1 MKTEKARV
9 SNFIEMR
16 KEKIKQIAA
25 CAERLDMKEDQLAQA
40 KIDLANAK
48 EELAQLEKVSAYL
61 VKYLAV
67 LKKTCEE
74 AEKNFQLRKAGRLEE
89 IKAVSETIGILQDD
103 AARDAFAG
111 TYGESFLQVASESS
125 SASKRRKAAAAML
138 RGVAKRTGDPL
149 LSALATSV
157 DLDAFTKVKKAIDDM
172 IKTLKKQQEDEVK
185 KKDWCVEEI
194 HTTEMTTLK
203 KEDLRKDIEAK
214 IEELKLH
221 IKALLKD
228 IEEAKGAIS
237 DLESSLQRANIDRQ
251 KANLDFQ
258 KTVADQRASIEVLS
272 TALDKLATFY
282 DGKEGSTIALQQL
295 QAWRRKAGFLQAD
308 AAVFTQVS
316 MRRQPSSSSSSTS
329 TTVTVEKTEVDQ
341 SQFGKVDDIKGVDS
355 ISQGVKAPAPVD
367 LGAPVAIATYKPNKG
382 GAGGVMQMI
391 EKLIYDAKD
400 LEATAI
406 QSESEA
412 QSEYEATVADT
423 NDSIRPSEGDRQQ
436 YQGS

>member
-74 AEKNFQLRKAGRLEE
+74 AEKNFQLRKAARLEE

-103 AARDAFAG
+103 DARDAFAG

-125 SASKRRKAAAAML
+125 SAGKRRKAAAAML

-157 DLDAFTKVKKAIDDM
+157 DPDAFTKVKKAIDDM
-172 IKTLKKQQEDEVK
+172 IKTLKKQREDEVK

-203 KEDLRKDIEAK
+203 KEDLRK
-214 IEELKLH
+214 
-221 IKALLKD
+221 
-228 IEEAKGAIS
+228 
-237 DLESSLQRANIDRQ
+237 
-251 KANLDFQ
+251 
-258 KTVADQRASIEVLS
+258 
-272 TALDKLATFY
+272 
-282 DGKEGSTIALQQL
+282 
-295 QAWRRKAGFLQAD
+295 
-308 AAVFTQVS
+308 
-316 MRRQPSSSSSSTS
+316 
-329 TTVTVEKTEVDQ
+329 
-341 SQFGKVDDIKGVDS
+341 
-355 ISQGVKAPAPVD
+355 
-367 LGAPVAIATYKPNKG
+367 
-382 GAGGVMQMI
+382 
-391 EKLIYDAKD
+391 
-400 LEATAI
+400 
-406 QSESEA
+406 
-412 QSEYEATVADT
+412 
-423 NDSIRPSEGDRQQ
+423 
-436 YQGS
+436 

>member
-61 VKYLAV
+61 VKYLKA
-67 LKKTCEE
+67 LKVMCAE

-341 SQFGKVDDIKGVDS
+341 SQF
-355 ISQGVKAPAPVD
+355 
-367 LGAPVAIATYKPNKG
+367 
-382 GAGGVMQMI
+382 
-391 EKLIYDAKD
+391 
-400 LEATAI
+400 
-406 QSESEA
+406 
-412 QSEYEATVADT
+412 
-423 NDSIRPSEGDRQQ
+423 
-436 YQGS
+436 